1 MDNPEKTEGAINN
14 GQSRENGKGNQEWTI
29 QRKQK
34 GQSRMDNP
42 EKTEGAFKNG
52 QSRENRRGAIKNGQS
67 RETGNIEYNKTRDE
81 DKYKTFH

>member
-1 MDNPEKTEGAINN
+1 MENPEKTEGAINN
-14 GQSRENGKGNQEWTI
+14 GQSRENRRGNQEWTI

-42 EKTEGAFKNG
+42 EKTE
-52 QSRENRRGAIKNGQS
+52 GAIKNGQS